1 MCRRRPKIHRAND
14 LPRETHLIEKPTA
27 LRKYQTRMQQPSR
40 RRIELDALRGLML
53 VWITCT
59 HLPTIASTYVNQP
72 FGFVSAAEGFIFLSA
87 LFTGRIYYRL
97 AQHDGYK
104 PMTLKLWARTVRLYL
119 YHALLLAFVF
129 LVAVPIASR
138 GNRPGLHNLLD
149 FYFDAGARRAV
160 SEAFL
165 LIYRPPLLDILPMYI
180 IFLVFT
186 SAALLLTRQRIPWK
200 VILWTAL
207 GIWLMAQFG
216 FRAEEHAVVSKIIP
230 THIPLNE
237 MGSFDLWAWQFLWI
251 GGIYLGVR
259 WGRGDLDIEVSA
271 KRLAIPAILI
281 AVPLFE
287 LRRAIAAGMNL
298 GPFENLFDKWHL
310 GPIRLLNFAAVAVL
324 VILLQSVLKP
334 LAVRPLVW
342 MGQAS
347 LQVFCVH
354 LLFVF
359 AGLTLLGNAS
369 MLTSAKQAALLIA
382 TFTAMLI
389 TAKIFSKTEAKQ
401 ERQPKTT
408 PTDDQPK
415 TPSPTI
421 APEPIQSH
429 LSAITTPL
437 PAPLPAPGD

>member
-1 MCRRRPKIHRAND
+1 
-14 LPRETHLIEKPTA
+14 
-27 LRKYQTRMQQPSR
+27 MQQPSR

-53 VWITCT
+53 VWIACT
-59 HLPTIASTYVNQP
+59 HLPTVASTYVNQP

-97 AQHDGYK
+97 AQHDGYR
-104 PMTLKLWARTVRLYL
+104 PMTLKLWARTLRLYL

-160 SEAFL
+160 VEAFL

-180 IFLVFT
+180 IFLIFT
-186 SAALLLTRQRIPWK
+186 SAALLLTQRIPWK
-200 VILWTAL
+200 YVLGTGFVVWT
-207 GIWLMAQFG
+207 MAQFG
-216 FRAEEHAVVSKIIP
+216 FRAQEHALVSKIIP

-251 GGIYLGVR
+251 VGIYLGVR
-259 WGRGDLDIEVSA
+259 WGRGDLNIDVWA
-271 KRLAIPAILI
+271 KRLMIPSIIIGSA
-281 AVPLFE
+281 LFE
-287 LRRAIAAGMNL
+287 LRRALNNGQDL
-298 GPFENLFDKWHL
+298 GPFEALFDKWHL

-324 VILLQSVLKP
+324 LVLLHPVLKP
-334 LAVRPLVW
+334 LAIRPLVLL
-342 MGQAS
+342 GQAS

-369 MLTSAKQAALLIA
+369 MLSSSKQAALLTV
-382 TFTAMLI
+382 TFVAMLL
-389 TAKIFSKTEAKQ
+389 TAKLFSKTEAKQ

-408 PTDDQPK
+408 PTGESPQTPK
-415 TPSPTI
+415 SSA
-421 APEPIQSH
+421 APEPIQAP
-429 LSAITTPL
+429 LSSVTTPL
-437 PAPLPAPGD
+437 PSPVPAD